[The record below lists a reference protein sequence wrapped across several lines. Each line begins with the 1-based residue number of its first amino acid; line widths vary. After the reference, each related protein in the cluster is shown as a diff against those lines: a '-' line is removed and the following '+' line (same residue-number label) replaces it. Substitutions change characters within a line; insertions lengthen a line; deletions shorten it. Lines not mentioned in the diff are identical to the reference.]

1 MVKLACSTIPSVPL
15 KMPTILSVFLLS
27 VRWVYLS
34 LILYFVSTEHPVLWH
49 ALVMWA
55 SDHGVDQCICDA
67 DESAAATQLLRPA
80 SSLGRSPGSLAET
93 GARLVQQRTSAFV
106 SGPLSAHIFTHSQR
120 FKNDS
125 VNCLCITVVFMF
137 CRWSES
143 TIWPQGVLVRH
154 SRCLYKAVGPYN
166 VALPSDVSH
175 ARFYVSIFTFY
186 HGDSGCDL

>member
-1 MVKLACSTIPSVPL
+1 
-15 KMPTILSVFLLS
+15 
-27 VRWVYLS
+27 
-34 LILYFVSTEHPVLWH
+34 
-49 ALVMWA
+49 MWA

-80 SSLGRSPGSLAET
+80 SSLGRSPGPLAET
-93 GARLVQQRTSAFV
+93 GARLIQQRTSARV
-106 SGPLSAHIFTHSQR
+106 SGPLCACICHTGWR
-120 FKNDS
+120 KNRL
-125 VNCLCITVVFMF
+125 CLSLVCLL

-175 ARFYVSIFTFY
+175 ARFYVSIFTFSR
-186 HGDSGCDL
+186 GDGGVTCRSFTVRFKERVKGGFAAPAEATYISWNCMWGP